1 MDVFRDKQFIAL
13 LSLFSPPP
21 LCLSFSSPSLL
32 LSKKISDDREGKKL
46 SALGKIL
53 AYPKPRLTQR
63 CSCS

>member
-1 MDVFRDKQFIAL
+1 MYFVTNNS
-13 LSLFSPPP
+13 SLYSPSFPLPP